1 MTLTST
7 ASASG
12 TLAREAP
19 RNPFLTSGSRQTI
32 PSHSLSAQK
41 ISELKGFSSD
51 KSATFPMM
59 DLKKALL
66 LVKLDG
72 TCCSHGAGPSALWC
86 QNTRPPGPLREIH
99 PSGACS
105 GGGSEGGSKR
115 WIKVAGSDMDASST
129 GMRKAPCSMENV
141 NYIILYHII
150 IYI

>member
-1 MTLTST
+1 MELWPVRPQEILSSLR
-7 ASASG
+7 AIA
-12 TLAREAP
+12 ANQP
-19 RNPFLTSGSRQTI
+19 

-105 GGGSEGGSKR
+105 GGGNEGGSKR
-115 WIKVAGSDMDASST
+115 WIKVAGSDRDASST

-141 NYIILYHII
+141 NYIILYI
-150 IYI
+150 